1 MKFSLALL
9 TATIA
14 TIVASAPTQYSGQT
28 IDGDQVVEIPD
39 SAVEAYFPID
49 DELTPV
55 FGEIN
60 NKPVIL
66 IVNGTTLT
74 SGAYNE
80 KRDANADARFRLT
93 NFGYFEPGKRDAN
106 ADAKFKLTNFGYFE
120 PGKRDANADA
130 KFKLTNFGYFEPGK
144 RDANAEAGFRLTNF
158 GYFEP
163 GK

>member
-1 MKFSLALL
+1 MKFSLTLL

-14 TIVASAPTQYSGQT
+14 TIVAAAPAQYTGQA
-28 IDGDQVVEIPD
+28 IDSNQVVEIPE
-39 SAVEAYFPID
+39 SAVEAYFPIE

-55 FGEIN
+55 FGEID

-74 SGAYNE
+74 SGANNE
-80 KRDANADARFRLT
+80 KREAKSKGGFRLT

-106 ADAKFKLTNFGYFE
+106 ADVGF
-120 PGKRDANADA
+120 R
-130 KFKLTNFGYFEPGK
+130 LTNFGYFEPGK